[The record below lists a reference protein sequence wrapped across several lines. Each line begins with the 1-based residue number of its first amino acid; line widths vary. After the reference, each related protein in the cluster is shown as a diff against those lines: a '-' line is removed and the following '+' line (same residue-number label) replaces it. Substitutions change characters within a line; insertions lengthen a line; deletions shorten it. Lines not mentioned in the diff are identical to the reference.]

1 MVGMTD
7 LCPRLLPPG
16 YRGAGVL
23 LHVTSLPSRHG
34 IGDLGPSAFT
44 FVDCLREAGQEWWQG
59 LPVGPTGWS
68 DSPYQSLSSFAG
80 NGLLISP
87 DLLVEEELLGESDVE
102 GRPFPRWRWIT
113 NVSSRSGSGCWT
125 RHGGAS
131 SGEPARTSGSPSRS
145 SARGMRNGSRTT
157 VYTGTHDNPTTRGW
171 YDGLPEASRRRLWR
185 HLRRTTGE
193 SREVAPALLGL
204 AWSSASALAIA
215 PFQDGLNL
223 GDEARMNV
231 PGRAEGNWRWR
242 CTADTLSP
250 AAFESLRELTTSSS
264 RPGSRRAPLRER
276 AASVAS

>member
-1 MVGMTD
+1 M
-7 LCPRLLPPG
+7 PRAELLEGDPEV
-16 YRGAGVL
+16 RAG
-23 LHVTSLPSRHG
+23 
-34 IGDLGPSAFT
+34 
-44 FVDCLREAGQEWWQG
+44 
-59 LPVGPTGWS
+59 
-68 DSPYQSLSSFAG
+68 
-80 NGLLISP
+80 SP
-87 DLLVEEELLGESDVE
+87 DEAPPCRVQQPLLERDDT
-102 GRPFPRWRWIT
+102 W
-113 NVSSRSGSGCWT
+113 SSR
-125 RHGGAS
+125 AI
-131 SGEPARTSGSPSRS
+131 
-145 SARGMRNGSRTT
+145 
-157 VYTGTHDNPTTRGW
+157 YTGTHDNPTTRGW

-185 HLRRTTGE
+185 YLRRTTGE

-215 PFQDGLNL
+215 PFQDVLNL

>member
-1 MVGMTD
+1 MSGT
-7 LCPRLLPPG
+7 
-16 YRGAGVL
+16 
-23 LHVTSLPSRHG
+23 
-34 IGDLGPSAFT
+34 SAF
-44 FVDCLREAGQEWWQG
+44 VQLASG
-59 LPVGPTGWS
+59 LNIFMARPRARVFGPRSFWYTTPSWLTMKVITPET
-68 DSPYQSLSSFAG
+68 PYC
-80 NGLLISP
+80 
-87 DLLVEEELLGESDVE
+87 DT
-102 GRPFPRWRWIT
+102 W
-113 NVSSRSGSGCWT
+113 SSR
-125 RHGGAS
+125 AI
-131 SGEPARTSGSPSRS
+131 
-145 SARGMRNGSRTT
+145 
-157 VYTGTHDNPTTRGW
+157 YTGTHDNPTTRGW

-185 HLRRTTGE
+185 YLRRTTGE

-215 PFQDGLNL
+215 PFQDVLNL

>member
-1 MVGMTD
+1 MTD

-102 GRPFPRWRWIT
+102 GPPFPALAVDYER
-113 NVSSRSGSGCWT
+113 VVPFE
-125 RHGGAS
+125 ALA
-131 SGEPARTSGSPSRS
+131 PP
-145 SARGMRNGSRTT
+145 
-157 VYTGTHDNPTTRGW
+157 
-171 YDGLPEASRRRLWR
+171 ASR
-185 HLRRTTGE
+185 
-193 SREVAPALLGL
+193 
-204 AWSSASALAIA
+204 
-215 PFQDGLNL
+215 
-223 GDEARMNV
+223 
-231 PGRAEGNWRWR
+231 GR
-242 CTADTLSP
+242 
-250 AAFESLRELTTSSS
+250 
-264 RPGSRRAPLRER
+264 RRA
-276 AASVAS
+276 

>member
-113 NVSSRSGSGCWT
+113 NVSSRSKPWRRQRAADAVG
-125 RHGGAS
+125 RDPHGPCRSQNIA
-131 SGEPARTSGSPSRS
+131 PAPSSRS
-145 SARGMRNGSRTT
+145 SWSMTGNAVSSTCSRT
-157 VYTGTHDNPTTRGW
+157 R
-171 YDGLPEASRRRLWR
+171 S
-185 HLRRTTGE
+185 LRR
-193 SREVAPALLGL
+193 
-204 AWSSASALAIA
+204 SS
-215 PFQDGLNL
+215 Q
-223 GDEARMNV
+223 
-231 PGRAEGNWRWR
+231 
-242 CTADTLSP
+242 
-250 AAFESLRELTTSSS
+250 
-264 RPGSRRAPLRER
+264 RRAWAGRR
-276 AASVAS
+276 C

>member
-102 GRPFPRWRWIT
+102 GPPFPALAVDYERVVPFKQRLLDAAWRRF
-113 NVSSRSGSGCWT
+113 V
-125 RHGGAS
+125 GGAR
-131 SGEPARTSGSPSRS
+131 PDLRVPQVRTDCRDLRDRRDRWGHRDRRGITGRRC
-145 SARGMRNGSRTT
+145 SAAMRA
-157 VYTGTHDNPTTRGW
+157 V
-171 YDGLPEASRRRLWR
+171 
-185 HLRRTTGE
+185 
-193 SREVAPALLGL
+193 
-204 AWSSASALAIA
+204 
-215 PFQDGLNL
+215 
-223 GDEARMNV
+223 
-231 PGRAEGNWRWR
+231 
-242 CTADTLSP
+242 
-250 AAFESLRELTTSSS
+250 
-264 RPGSRRAPLRER
+264 
-276 AASVAS
+276 